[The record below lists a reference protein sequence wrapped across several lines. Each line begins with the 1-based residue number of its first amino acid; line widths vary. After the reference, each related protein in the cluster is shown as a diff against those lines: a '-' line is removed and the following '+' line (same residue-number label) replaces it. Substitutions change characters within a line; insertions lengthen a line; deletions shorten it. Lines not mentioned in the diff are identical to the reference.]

1 MKPSSGGDGPGTA
14 AAGRLVAPDRQWQ
27 PDLYLRYA
35 AYRER
40 PAHDLLAQVPD
51 LPDDLARGLVVDL
64 GCGPGN
70 VTPHLAARFPRARLL
85 GVDNAPAML
94 ARARQLDL
102 AATWQEADAAT
113 WTPPEPAA
121 LIYSNA
127 VLQWLQDHDR
137 LLPRLAG
144 CLAPGGILAVQMP
157 AYLRATSLTLVHDVA
172 QDGPWAAALEGRLRV
187 NPVAEA
193 GFYYDLLA
201 PACDILD
208 LWETVYQ
215 HVMDGPDDIVTWSQ
229 GTALLPVRE
238 TLDADGYAAFVE
250 AYRAAVHRAYPR
262 QPDGRVL
269 FPFRRLFLLG
279 RRRSGG

>member
-113 WTPPEPAA
+113 WTFK
-121 LIYSNA
+121 IRKGVTFHN
-127 VLQWLQDHDR
+127 
-137 LLPRLAG
+137 G
-144 CLAPGGILAVQMP
+144 K
-157 AYLRATSLTLVHDVA
+157 DV
-172 QDGPWAAALEGRLRV
+172 
-187 NPVAEA
+187 
-193 GFYYDLLA
+193 
-201 PACDILD
+201 
-208 LWETVYQ
+208 T
-215 HVMDGPDDIVTWSQ
+215 PDDIVANLNPQQSNISLRVGW
-229 GTALLPVRE
+229 
-238 TLDADGYAAFVE
+238 
-250 AYRAAVHRAYPR
+250 HRNH
-262 QPDGRVL
+262 D
-269 FPFRRLFLLG
+269 
-279 RRRSGG
+279 